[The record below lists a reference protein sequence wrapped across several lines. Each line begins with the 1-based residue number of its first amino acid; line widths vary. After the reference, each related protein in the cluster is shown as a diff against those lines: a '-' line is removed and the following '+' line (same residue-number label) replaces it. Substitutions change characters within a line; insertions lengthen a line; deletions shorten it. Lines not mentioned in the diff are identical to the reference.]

1 MSQSRIIEFEH
12 FDEREKKHRSSRG
25 ASASGSHSSL
35 RGNGGGGG
43 GAGGGGG
50 GLVPSPAHSAH
61 CSFYRARTL
70 QSLTSEMKAKKVRFY
85 RNGDR
90 YFRGLAYAVSPE
102 RFRSLDALLAELTR
116 SLADNVHLPHG
127 VRALYTA
134 DGSRKIA
141 SLEQL
146 VEGKAEV
153 RRGAVSRTSIGGVS
167 CWSPFSEPPHSADRE
182 RDVAVLPT
190 DQLGWT
196 FLV

>member
-1 MSQSRIIEFEH
+1 MIEFEH

-43 GAGGGGG
+43 LA
-50 GLVPSPAHSAH
+50 PSPAHSAH

-70 QSLTSEMKAKKVRFY
+70 QSLTCEMKAKKVRFY

-90 YFRGLAYAVSPE
+90 YFRGLAYAVSHE
-102 RFRSLDALLAELTR
+102 RFRSLEALLAELTR

-134 DGSRKIA
+134 DGSRKIS
-141 SLEQL
+141 SLDQF
-146 VEGKAEV
+146 VEGKEV
-153 RRGAVSRTSIGGVS
+153 TVQHWKYTLLFVLVAFGGFQCRPTVKTPSQSQPSITAI
-167 CWSPFSEPPHSADRE
+167 C
-182 RDVAVLPT
+182 VLN
-190 DQLGWT
+190 LLY
-196 FLV
+196 FLARM